1 MAAIFVAT
9 LATRAPHYT
18 VTIDVAPDPLL
29 ASAPPLDNSDWAQ
42 VFNPTWVQ
50 PTRAT
55 DNQSGL
61 LVRSQNCTYTDDGC
75 PYCAGPGQKASWLTW
90 VPLDG
95 DTAGGQPKVRSRVDA
110 DAAVFGPFD
119 CESDPDC
126 ADIWGAE
133 DPRLTYDPETEL
145 YYLLY
150 NANGGRSGGGWKVS
164 LRVATTADPRRRDGW
179 TRYPALIDNAKSGSV
194 VWRPAGPHYL
204 IWGCARTLQVAPS
217 IGRSLLRWDFNRTKP
232 LLSTRA
238 ASWDSQFV
246 ESAMPPLELSTGDLL
261 FFYDSLGVWNATGEK
276 GFQPGWAVLSGS
288 DPTQVIQRAETPPMP
303 WRLPW
308 ERGDPPWRCNVPL
321 VTNLGGGHALGAD
334 RFRLYFGGA
343 DAATGTAVA
352 TVVVS

>member
-9 LATRAPHYT
+9 AARAPYYT
-18 VTIDVAPDPLL
+18 VTINVAPDPLL
-29 ASAPPLDNSDWAQ
+29 ASAQPLDNSDWAQ

-61 LVRSQNCTYTDDGC
+61 LVRSQNCSYTDDGC

-95 DTAGGQPKVRSRVDA
+95 DTAAGQPKVRSRVDA

-119 CESDPDC
+119 CASDPDC

-133 DPRLTYDPETEL
+133 DPRLTYDPETAL

-179 TRYPALIDNAKSGSV
+179 TRYPALVDNAKSGSI
-194 VWRPAGPHYL
+194 VWRRRGPHYL
-204 IWGCARTLQVAPS
+204 VWGCARTLQIAPS

-238 ASWDSQFV
+238 AYWDSQFV

-276 GFQPGWAVLSGS
+276 GFQPGWRSC
-288 DPTQVIQRAETPPMP
+288 P
-303 WRLPW
+303 
-308 ERGDPPWRCNVPL
+308 
-321 VTNLGGGHALGAD
+321 
-334 RFRLYFGGA
+334 
-343 DAATGTAVA
+343 AATRRR
-352 TVVVS
+352 